1 MGSIPIFQIQG
12 GPVVLVPN
20 LATQKVHAPI
30 PIAPKPAVTQP
41 QPILKPSRNKPQ
53 TILPA
58 TCKNNIVVSSDVL
71 LNMINDQSTPKSFLT
86 QRKGTKTNISEKEA
100 PSISKNEVIVISEN
114 SSGNNS
120 ATSSNDKLSC
130 PSATSHLSELSI
142 DSSELSSVKQYS
154 SEEADEV
161 LSQVKKL
168 NEDDMKIV
176 NLIAKIAENT
186 SDNIDIRSDYL
197 DDNIREKTD
206 FVSIIKNSKSGK
218 NNSSNYNDTKVLNNN
233 THDLNIKNVEG
244 KEIRNSNE
252 VFGAGTVKNSNKNL
266 VDTQDFSTSSYRFA
280 DTEPVTT
287 MANSDTNNWSIVK
300 NMLIN
305 TMKAKKEKKA
315 PVKTNSD
322 DNKKVHPISSFLQLQ
337 NINLTVENSEKLL
350 KPKELINIGP
360 SNKIVIDSNPK
371 NKKTSLETVAVS
383 SGSVLGKN
391 SKSKSKN
398 VEFLLDEIPSTSTE
412 ISLISHGLMRP
423 SNGTGHTMISSTS
436 QIENTFTDNFIGHS
450 AFNSQQTLNQIP
462 LQSEITEIKKAI
474 TTNICL
480 CSTSTVNVTTTS
492 NRISDL
498 LMTPCVDKTL
508 DEFVNNSQQ
517 YSLSELDW
525 LDLQPSSLLSARL
538 LDGNKTQDKDVFL
551 TTFVD
556 TPKTPK
562 SGAAAYGLGMNFEDL
577 FAGSSFD
584 L

>member
-41 QPILKPSRNKPQ
+41 QPVLKPSRNKPQ

-58 TCKNNIVVSSDVL
+58 TCKNNILVNSDAL
-71 LNMINDQSTPKSFLT
+71 LNIINDQSTPKSFLT
-86 QRKGTKTNISEKEA
+86 QHKGTTKSNISEKDV
-100 PSISKNEVIVISEN
+100 PCTSKNEVIVISDN
-114 SSGNNS
+114 SSINNS
-120 ATSSNDKLSC
+120 GTSSDDKLSC

-142 DSSELSSVKQYS
+142 DSSELSSGKQYS
-154 SEEADEV
+154 SEETDEV

-176 NLIAKIAENT
+176 NLIANIAENT
-186 SDNIDIRSDYL
+186 SDNNDIRSNYV
-197 DDNIREKTD
+197 DDNI
-206 FVSIIKNSKSGK
+206 SIIKNSKSGSNS
-218 NNSSNYNDTKVLNNN
+218 NNNYNDTKVLNKN
-233 THDLNIKNVEG
+233 THDLNKKNVEG
-244 KEIRNSNE
+244 KEIRNNNDI
-252 VFGAGTVKNSNKNL
+252 FDAGTVKTSYKSL
-266 VDTQDFSTSSYRFA
+266 VDTKGFSTNSYRFT

-315 PVKTNSD
+315 PTKNSS
-322 DNKKVHPISSFLQLQ
+322 DNDKKVNPISSFLQLQ
-337 NINLTVENSEKLL
+337 NNNLTVKNSEILS

-360 SNKIVIDSNPK
+360 LNKIVIDSNFK
-371 NKKTSLETVAVS
+371 NKETSLETVAVS
-383 SGSVLGKN
+383 SGSLPGKN
-391 SKSKSKN
+391 NKSKLKN
-398 VEFLLDEIPSTSTE
+398 VGFLLNETPSKSTE
-412 ISLISHGLMRP
+412 ISLMNSGLMRP
-423 SNGTGHTMISSTS
+423 SNGTAHTMISSTNH
-436 QIENTFTDNFIGHS
+436 IENNFIDNFIETS

-462 LQSEITEIKKAI
+462 IQSENTEMKKTITA
-474 TTNICL
+474 NICV
-480 CSTSTVNVTTTS
+480 CTTSTVNVTTTS

-498 LMTPCVDKTL
+498 LMTPCVDKSL
-508 DEFVNNSQQ
+508 DELVNNSQQ

-538 LDGNKTQDKDVFL
+538 LDDNKTQDKDIFL

-562 SGAAAYGLGMNFEDL
+562 SGAGAYGLGMNFEDL

>member
-86 QRKGTKTNISEKEA
+86 QHKGTKTNISEKEA

-218 NNSSNYNDTKVLNNN
+218 NNSSNYNDTKVLNKN

-266 VDTQDFSTSSYRFA
+266 VDTQDFSTSSYKFT

-436 QIENTFTDNFIGHS
+436 QIENTFTDNFIGNL

-462 LQSEITEIKKAI
+462 LQSESTEIKKAI

>member
-86 QRKGTKTNISEKEA
+86 QHKGTKTNISEKEA

-197 DDNIREKTD
+197 DDNMREKTD

-218 NNSSNYNDTKVLNNN
+218 NNSSNYNDTKVLNKN

-266 VDTQDFSTSSYRFA
+266 VDTQDFSTSSYKFT

-371 NKKTSLETVAVS
+371 NKKTSLETVAVL

-436 QIENTFTDNFIGHS
+436 QIENTFTDNFIGNL

-462 LQSEITEIKKAI
+462 LQSESTEIKKTI
-474 TTNICL
+474 TANICL

>member
-41 QPILKPSRNKPQ
+41 QPILKTSRNKPQ

-58 TCKNNIVVSSDVL
+58 TCKNSIVVNSDAL

-86 QRKGTKTNISEKEA
+86 QHKGTKTNISENEA
-100 PSISKNEVIVISEN
+100 PGTSKNEVIVISDN
-114 SSGNNS
+114 SSVNNS
-120 ATSSNDKLSC
+120 GTSSDDKLSC

-142 DSSELSSVKQYS
+142 DSSELSSGKQYS
-154 SEEADEV
+154 SEETDEV

-186 SDNIDIRSDYL
+186 SDDNDIPSNYL
-197 DDNIREKTD
+197 DDNVREKTD
-206 FVSIIKNSKSGK
+206 FISLMKNSKSGN
-218 NNSSNYNDTKVLNNN
+218 NNSNSYNDTKVLNKN
-233 THDLNIKNVEG
+233 THHLNKNNMEG
-244 KEIRNSNE
+244 KEVRNSNNI
-252 VFGAGTVKNSNKNL
+252 FGAGTVKTSNKSL
-266 VDTQDFSTSSYRFA
+266 VDTKGFSTNSYRFT

-315 PVKTNSD
+315 PIKDNSD
-322 DNKKVHPISSFLQLQ
+322 NNKKVDPISSFLQLQ
-337 NINLTVENSEKLL
+337 NNNLTVENSETLS

-360 SNKIVIDSNPK
+360 SNKIVIDSNSK
-371 NKKTSLETVAVS
+371 NKKTSLDNVAVS
-383 SGSVLGKN
+383 SGSVPGKN
-391 SKSKSKN
+391 NKLRSKN
-398 VEFLLDEIPSTSTE
+398 VGFLLGETPSTSTE
-412 ISLISHGLMRP
+412 ISLINHGLMRP
-423 SNGTGHTMISSTS
+423 SNGTVRTMISSTN
-436 QIENTFTDNFIGHS
+436 QIENTFTDNFIGTS

-462 LQSEITEIKKAI
+462 IHSEKAEMKKTITA
-474 TTNICL
+474 NICL
-480 CSTSTVNVTTTS
+480 CSTATVNVTTTS

-508 DEFVNNSQQ
+508 DELVNNSQQ

-538 LDGNKTQDKDVFL
+538 LDDNKTQDKDVFL